1 MHFFEYILDFFKSA
15 GGGYSMSAIFNYRYE
30 ITSFIIFLL
39 GLACLLLDKNLIK
52 KILGMCLMDSAV
64 FIFLVAGG
72 YITGSAPPIGPELSE
87 SAARFTSPVP
97 SGLVL
102 TGIVVSVSKTAVFL
116 SLAYKFNKKYGSFE
130 ADELL
135 EQIVSGKEGSL

>member
-1 MHFFEYILDFFKSA
+1 
-15 GGGYSMSAIFNYRYE
+15 MSFMLNYRYE
-30 ITSFIIFLL
+30 IASFIIFLL

-52 KILGMCLMDSAV
+52 KILGMCLMDSAI

-72 YITGSAPPIGPELSE
+72 FALNSVPPIGPELTGSL
-87 SAARFTSPVP
+87 SSFTSPVP

-116 SLAYKFNKKYGSFE
+116 ALAYNFKKTYGSFE
-130 ADELL
+130 IDELL
-135 EQIVSGKEGSL
+135 EEIAHERGGSKE